1 MKEIKYNTRV
11 YIDRRNSQVMI
22 RVRWNKKEEAAF
34 ALKCKVEIEKWDET
48 LQRARFNTIHKIG
61 EQKKEDDTPPL
72 KSTFVCCSL
81 AMGIPPAIVMS
92 CTGHKDYESM
102 KPYIEVADETQQK
115 EMPKWNAGSDKD
127 SMLKS
132 LESIPEDKLLAV
144 LKLLGV
150 A

>member
-61 EQKKEDDTPPL
+61 EQNYSARIVNGFIEAALNRIDTVFTEFALMEAVPTRSMLKHEYEYKEKEEKKEDDTPPL
-72 KSTFVCCSL
+72 KSTF
-81 AMGIPPAIVMS
+81 
-92 CTGHKDYESM
+92 
-102 KPYIEVADETQQK
+102 
-115 EMPKWNAGSDKD
+115 
-127 SMLKS
+127 
-132 LESIPEDKLLAV
+132 
-144 LKLLGV
+144 
-150 A
+150 